1 MKNLERVR
9 QMIVDIHH
17 LLTRATN
24 ENIRWI
30 QEIERALKDRHIGTR
45 RAVQKMKLLRIDSFL
60 HARDTNSCELKE
72 VEFRW

>member
-1 MKNLERVR
+1 
-9 QMIVDIHH
+9 MIVDIHH

-60 HARDTNSCELKE
+60 HARHKFVRAKGSGVQMVTS
-72 VEFRW
+72 